1 MSTVAQATLTVAL
14 VGNPNT
20 GKSTLFTALAGVRQ
34 RIGNY
39 PGVTVEKK
47 IGHMQHAGRRWALVD
62 LPGTYS
68 LAPHSP
74 DEMVV
79 VDVLLGR
86 RDDVPRC
93 DAIICIV
100 DASNLERN
108 LYLVSQVLELGL
120 PVVLALNMIDIA
132 RARALK
138 IDANE
143 LSRRLGIP
151 VVSLQA
157 NKRRGMEDLKTA
169 LAKVIDQPVVLPK
182 SPFPQTFTDE
192 VSQLETLLNGNGN
205 SSSANSAGMSHEVN
219 GHATSPTSP
228 RSSGIPRYLV
238 ERLLLDTTGY
248 LEHSDLISAKTNG
261 HVSSSEL
268 QNQLQLARARLA
280 TAGYPVPAVEAMVR
294 YDWAARQLDG
304 VIRRPAERSK
314 TISDTIDRILTN
326 RLWGTAVF
334 AAMMVLLFSS
344 IFIFAKPL
352 MYWIQTGVD
361 FVSSTIKGNLADG
374 ALRSLLVDGIL
385 GGVGSVIVFL
395 PQILILFMFIAILED
410 CGYMARAAYL
420 MDKLMVRVGLSG
432 KSFIPL
438 LSSFACAIPG
448 IMATRVI
455 ENRRDRLT
463 TIMVA
468 PLMSCSARLPVYTLL
483 IGAFIPAGKY
493 IGGVLPLQGLTL
505 FVMYLVGVVAAVVVA
520 LVLKRTLLRGATPP
534 FVMELPPYKFPS
546 PRLVVHRMVE
556 RGWAFVC
563 RAGTLIVAVAVVV
576 WALLYYPHNQAAVEE
591 GLQRDQQAL
600 TAQLENLPADDAHR
614 SFLAAELAR
623 YNNPVQR
630 EQLLAGA
637 YQRQSILGHLGRWIE
652 PAVRPL
658 GWDWRV
664 GCAAIA
670 SFPAREVV
678 LGTLGVIY
686 NLGNVDLE
694 AVEGQ
699 TQLQTQLRNATWDGS
714 VRPVFTIPMALGLMV
729 FFALCAQCAAT
740 LVIIK
745 RETNSWRWPAFT
757 FAYMTVLAYLGAL
770 ATYQIGTW
778 LAG

>member
-1 MSTVAQATLTVAL
+1 MFTVAARSTLTVAL

-47 IGHMQHAGRRWALVD
+47 IGAMHHAGRRWELVD

-79 VDVLLGR
+79 VDLLLGR
-86 RDDVPRC
+86 LEDATHCDV
-93 DAIICIV
+93 ILCIV

-108 LYLVSQVLELGL
+108 LYLVSQVLELGR
-120 PVVLALNMIDIA
+120 PTVLALNMIDVAEGRGIA
-132 RARALK
+132 
-138 IDANE
+138 IDTAE
-143 LSRRLGIP
+143 LARRLKIP
-151 VVSLQA
+151 VVPMQA
-157 NKRRGMEDLKTA
+157 HKQRGLVELKEA
-169 LAKVIDQPVVLPK
+169 LERVIDQQAMPPE
-182 SPFPQTFTDE
+182 SPFPKPFCDE
-192 VSQLETLLNGNGN
+192 VAQLDALLNGGTNAQGATETADKSNNGAAGAP
-205 SSSANSAGMSHEVN
+205 ANGAAV
-219 GHATSPTSP
+219 
-228 RSSGIPRYLV
+228 PRYLV
-238 ERLLLDTTGY
+238 ERLLLDTSGY
-248 LEHSDLISAKTNG
+248 LEQAGAIYSNGQRRIASPELKQHLLAARERLSA
-261 HVSSSEL
+261 
-268 QNQLQLARARLA
+268 
-280 TAGYPVPAVEAMVR
+280 AGVPVPAVEALAR
-294 YDWAARQLDG
+294 YDWAGRQLEG
-304 VIRRPAERSK
+304 VVQRPAARSK
-314 TISDTIDRILTN
+314 TLSDTIDHILTH
-326 RLWGTAVF
+326 RVWGTAVF
-334 AAMMVLLFSS
+334 AAMMFLMFSS
-344 IFIFAKPL
+344 IFIFARPL
-352 MYWIQTGVD
+352 MGWIQAGVD
-361 FVSSTIKGNLADG
+361 YVSTAVRSSMAEG
-374 ALRSLLVDGIL
+374 AFRSLVVDGIL

-493 IGGVLPLQGLTL
+493 VAGVLPLQGLTL
-505 FVMYLVGVVAAVVVA
+505 FAMYLVGIVAAVIVA

-534 FVMELPPYKFPS
+534 FVMELPPYKLPS
-546 PRLVVHRMVE
+546 PALVLHRMVE
-556 RGWAFVC
+556 RGWSFIA
-563 RAGTLIVAVAVVV
+563 RAGTLIVAVAIVT

-591 GLQRDQQAL
+591 SLQRDKEAL
-600 TAQLENLPADDAHR
+600 TARIDKLPEGDAR
-614 SFLAAELAR
+614 REYLAAELAR
-623 YNNPVQR
+623 YNDPEQHD
-630 EQLLAGA
+630 QLLAGA
-637 YQRQSILGHLGRWIE
+637 YQRQSILGQLGRWIE

-686 NLGNVDLE
+686 NLGTVDVE
-694 AVEGQ
+694 ESEGQ
-699 TQLQTQLRNATWDGS
+699 TQLQAQLRNATWDGTM
-714 VRPVFTIPMALGLMV
+714 RPVFTVPMALGLMV

-757 FAYMTVLAYLGAL
+757 FGYMTVLAYLGAL

>member
-1 MSTVAQATLTVAL
+1 
-14 VGNPNT
+14 
-20 GKSTLFTALAGVRQ
+20 
-34 RIGNY
+34 
-39 PGVTVEKK
+39 
-47 IGHMQHAGRRWALVD
+47 
-62 LPGTYS
+62 
-68 LAPHSP
+68 
-74 DEMVV
+74 MVV
-79 VDVLLGR
+79 VDLLLGR
-86 RDDVPRC
+86 REDVPPC

-120 PVVLALNMIDIA
+120 PTVVALNMIDIA
-132 RARALK
+132 RSRGLV
-138 IDANE
+138 IDAPRLAE
-143 LSRRLGIP
+143 RLGIP
-151 VVSLQA
+151 VVPVQA
-157 NKRRGMEDLKTA
+157 NKRRGLDELKTA
-169 LAKVIDQPVVLPK
+169 LAEAIGRRSAVRE
-182 SPFPQTFTDE
+182 SPFPPVFCQE
-192 VSQLETLLNGNGN
+192 VSRLEAAINESVN
-205 SSSANSAGMSHEVN
+205 SHANQQAAV
-219 GHATSPTSP
+219 
-228 RSSGIPRYLV
+228 PRYLA
-238 ERLLLDTTGY
+238 ERLLLDTGGY
-248 LEHSDLISAKTNG
+248 LEQSGLFNGNFNGNG
-261 HVSSSEL
+261 HSGNGSW
-268 QNQLQLARARLA
+268 QLQEHLQAARSRLA
-280 TAGYPVPAVEAMVR
+280 AAGLPVPAVEALAR
-294 YDWAARQLDG
+294 YDWAGRQLEG
-304 VIRRPAERSK
+304 VIERPAERAETLTDK
-314 TISDTIDRILTN
+314 IDRILTH
-326 RLWGTAVF
+326 RVWGTAVF
-334 AAMMVLLFSS
+334 AAVMFLLFSA
-344 IFIFAKPL
+344 IFIFARPL
-352 MYWIQTGVD
+352 MDGIQAGVD
-361 FVSSTIKGNLADG
+361 FVAGALKTNMADG

-385 GGVGSVIVFL
+385 GGAGSVIVFL

-483 IGAFIPAGKY
+483 IGAFIPAGY
-493 IGGVLPLQGLTL
+493 VAGVLPLQGLTL

-546 PRLVVHRMVE
+546 PALVMHRMVE
-556 RGWAFVC
+556 RGWSFVY
-563 RAGTLIVAVAVVV
+563 RAGTLITAVAIVV
-576 WALLYYPHNQAAVEE
+576 WALLYYPHNRAAVEE
-591 GLQRDQQAL
+591 SLTRDQTAL
-600 TAQLENLPADDAHR
+600 AAQMEQLPAGDEHR
-614 SFLAAELAR
+614 QFLAAELSR
-623 YNNPVQR
+623 YHDPQQR

-637 YQRQSILGHLGRWIE
+637 YQRQSILGHMGRWVE

-658 GWDWRV
+658 GWDWRI

-678 LGTLGVIY
+678 LGTLGVVY
-686 NLGNVDLE
+686 NLGSVDFE
-694 AVEGQ
+694 QSKGQ

-714 VRPVFTIPMALGLMV
+714 LRPVFTVPMALGLMV

-757 FAYMTVLAYLGAL
+757 FTYMTVLAYLGAL

-778 LAG
+778 LSG